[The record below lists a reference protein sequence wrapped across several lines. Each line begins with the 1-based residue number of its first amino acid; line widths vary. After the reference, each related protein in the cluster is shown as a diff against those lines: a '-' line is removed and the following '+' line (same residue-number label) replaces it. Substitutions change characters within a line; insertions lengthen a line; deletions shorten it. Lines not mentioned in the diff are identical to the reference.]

1 MLSKGFAAAA
11 LVLTIAFAGA
21 ARADVI
27 TDWNSKAEAIA
38 IEKRIGP
45 PPNAR
50 IMAIMHVAMF
60 EAVNAIERRY
70 SPYALKLSADRAVPK
85 EAAAAS
91 AAHMVLSA
99 IHPDRKADLDAALK
113 ISIPA
118 NTEGVAAGIEL
129 GKEAAAGILALR
141 AKDGMDTVES
151 YRPVTQ
157 PGVYVPAVIPI
168 SSTIG
173 AMKPWVMETASQFRP
188 EPPPALN
195 SKTWTDDINEIREL
209 GGLKSA
215 KRSAEQTEIG
225 RFWFMTGPQAWNP
238 IVRQLAVAKKL
249 DIVDCA
255 RLFAVTSLAASDAFI
270 AVFEAKYHYNFW
282 RPVTAI
288 RNADLTGNAATP
300 REASWLPLGDT
311 PMHPEYPCAH
321 CISSSAVGAVL
332 TRLFGDEIPQV
343 SMTSTTAS
351 GVTRKWTRIQD
362 YMSEVSL
369 ARILAGFHYRN
380 STKVGNEM
388 GRKIGELTVAT
399 QLRSMEASGK

>member
-1 MLSKGFAAAA
+1 M
-11 LVLTIAFAGA
+11 
-21 ARADVI
+21 
-27 TDWNSKAEAIA
+27 
-38 IEKRIGP
+38 
-45 PPNAR
+45 
-50 IMAIMHVAMF
+50 
-60 EAVNAIERRY
+60 
-70 SPYALKLSADRAVPK
+70 SADKAVPK
-85 EAAAAS
+85 EAAAAA
-91 AAHMVLSA
+91 AAHTVLSV

-113 ISIPA
+113 ASIPA

-141 AKDGMDTVES
+141 AKDGMDTAES

-157 PGVYVPAVIPI
+157 PGVYAPTVIPI

-173 AMKPWVMETASQFRP
+173 AMKPWVMETPSQFRP
-188 EPPPALN
+188 EPPPALT
-195 SKTWTDDINEIREL
+195 SRTWTDDLNEIREL
-209 GGLKSA
+209 GGLKST
-215 KRSAEQTEIG
+215 KRTAEQTEIG

-238 IVRQLAVAKKL
+238 IVRQLAAARKL

-255 RLFAVTSLAASDAFI
+255 RLFAVTSLAASDAFV

-300 REASWLPLGDT
+300 RDPSWLPLGDT

-332 TRLFGDEIPQV
+332 TRLFGDEIPEV
-343 SMTSTTAS
+343 SMTSTTAP

-362 YMSEVSL
+362 YTSEVSL
-369 ARILAGFHYRN
+369 ARIVAGFHYRN
-380 STKVGNEM
+380 STRVGNEM

-399 QLRSMEASGK
+399 QLRSTEASGK